1 MRPCKSLWHGQVPLM
16 QDVHLGGLYLLMAAM
31 LLAGSL
37 IGRRGRMATTITGF
51 LTWVTIFG
59 AGFVLFTFRD
69 DLNLVARR
77 LQSEA
82 LGSPIVQ
89 GKQIRVPMA
98 IDGHFW
104 VEARV
109 NGVPV
114 KFLVDSGASVTTLSH
129 AAAEATGL
137 ALSDQPNQLVRTG
150 NGIVQVY
157 SGRADRMQFGKLE
170 RRRVLIYVTDQD
182 DLNVLGM
189 NVLSSL
195 TRWSV
200 EGRWLI
206 LEG

>member
-1 MRPCKSLWHGQVPLM
+1 M

-37 IGRRGRMATTITGF
+37 IGRRGRLATTITGF

-69 DLNLVARR
+69 DLNLVAQR

-89 GKQIRVPMA
+89 GRQIRVPMA

-114 KFLVDSGASVTTLSH
+114 NFLVDSGASVTTLSH

-157 SGRADRMQFGKLE
+157 SGRADRMQLGRLE
-170 RRRVLIYVTDQD
+170 RRKVLIYVTDQD